1 MKVLLDTHAFLWWI
15 NQHERLTAKAL
26 DTIGAGRNEI
36 FVSVVN
42 VWEIV
47 IKAKGGRFHLPGDL
61 ASFLN
66 GQIAENSFQI
76 LPIQMPHAL
85 RVYELPDHPRHKDP
99 FDRLLVAQA
108 LSEDMPVI
116 SADGLLD
123 QYGIERIW

>member
-47 IKAKGGRFHLPGDL
+47 IKAKGGRFQLPGDL

-66 GQIAENSFQI
+66 GQIAENSFKI

-85 RVYELPDHPRHKDP
+85 HVYKLPDHPSHKDP

>member
-1 MKVLLDTHAFLWWI
+1 MKALLDTHAFLWWI
-15 NQHERLTAKAL
+15 NRHERLTAKAL
-26 DTIGAGRNEI
+26 DTIGSGRNEI

-47 IKAKGGRFHLPGDL
+47 IKAKSGRIQMPGDL
-61 ASFLN
+61 GSFLN
-66 GQIAENSFQI
+66 RQIAENSFQI

-85 RVYELPDHPRHKDP
+85 HVYELPDHPRHKDP

-116 SADGLLD
+116 SNDGLLD
-123 QYGIERIW
+123 DYGIERIW

>member
-1 MKVLLDTHAFLWWI
+1 MKALLDTHAFLWWI
-15 NQHERLTAKAL
+15 NRHERLTAKVL
-26 DTIGAGRNEI
+26 DVIGSGQSDI

-47 IKAKGGRFHLPGDL
+47 IKAKMGRFKMPGDL

-66 GQIAENSFQI
+66 QQITTNYFQI
-76 LPIQMPHAL
+76 LPVEMVHAL
-85 RVYELPDHPRHKDP
+85 HVYELPDHPGHKDP